1 MLSYTII
8 YNPASG
14 HAKGPTAAEQLKAKL
29 EDRQRQ
35 VSMAPTKSA
44 DDARNFAY
52 QAQSDIVVAVGGDG
66 TINQVVAGLAPRKQP
81 PTLAILPEGTVNNLA
96 KVLHIPLLLPLAI
109 KNILEAKPQPLD
121 IAQVNDR
128 YMVSTLTLGVLANA
142 ALSVTQKEKRHF
154 GPIIYLLKGFKV
166 LAQHQHWILHLN
178 SAHNHWEKDTQ
189 FLLVSMTNS
198 VGGFT
203 NAVPDA
209 AVDDGHLHVFIA
221 PKLTWWRSLLA
232 IPYFITGNFQK
243 LPGMTYFATERL
255 TIEAPKTLQ
264 SRVDGDPSTK
274 TPLKLTVIADHIQVL
289 APPVGE

>member
-14 HAKGPTAAEQLKAKL
+14 HAKGPTAAEVLKAKL
-29 EDRQRQ
+29 EDRQRL
-35 VSMAPTKSA
+35 VTMKPTKNA
-44 DDARNFAY
+44 DDAREFA
-52 QAQSDIVVAVGGDG
+52 ARAHSDVVVAVGGDG
-66 TINQVVAGLAPRKQP
+66 TINQVVAGLAPRQQP
-81 PTLAILPEGTVNNLA
+81 PILGILPEGTVNNLA

-121 IAQVNDR
+121 LAQVNDR

-166 LAQHQHWILHLN
+166 LAQHQHWQLQLDT
-178 SAHNHWEKDTQ
+178 AHHQWKKDTQ
-189 FLLVSMTNS
+189 FLLVTMTNS

-209 AVDDGHLHVFIA
+209 TPDDGHLHVFIA
-221 PKLTWWRSLLA
+221 PKLAWWRSLLA

-243 LPGMTYFATERL
+243 LPGMTYFKTEQL
-255 TIEAPKTLQ
+255 TIQAPKTLQ
-264 SRVDGDPSTK
+264 SRVDGDPSAK
-274 TPLKLTVIADHIQVL
+274 TPLKLAVIADHIQVL
-289 APPVGE
+289 APPLK